1 MVMLIIHIFSFSW
14 TQQLKISTVLLKE
27 LVLQDIYALDY
38 RAYIFLNLL
47 LVFFRILVFYLIW
60 VDQFLAQVY

>member
-1 MVMLIIHIFSFSW
+1 M
-14 TQQLKISTVLLKE
+14 LKE

-47 LVFFRILVFYLIW
+47 LVFFKILVFYLIW
-60 VDQFLAQVY
+60 ADQFLAQVY